1 MESEEVEILLVEDN
15 MHDAEMT
22 IRALRKNNIIH
33 SIHHVKDGAEALNFL
48 FAKGPYSH
56 RNVKLAPK
64 IILLD
69 LRMPK
74 VDGIEVLTK
83 VKAAA
88 ETKHIPVVVL
98 TSSKEDPNME
108 VCIGLGAAN
117 FIIKPVDL
125 KGFVRVLAE
134 LKMYWPGLDGKE

>member
-1 MESEEVEILLVEDN
+1 MDDELIEILLVEDN
-15 MHDAEMT
+15 IHDAEMT
-22 IRALRKNNIIH
+22 TRALRKNNIVQ
-33 SIHHVKDGAEALNFL
+33 SILHVKDGAEALNYL
-48 FAKGPYSH
+48 FGKGRYAG
-56 RNVKLAPK
+56 RDIKNCPK

-88 ETKHIPVVVL
+88 ETKHIPVIVL

-108 VCIGLGAAN
+108 VCVGLGAAH
-117 FIIKPVDL
+117 FIIKPVNL
-125 KGFVRVLAE
+125 EGFIRVLAE
-134 LKMYWPGLDGKE
+134 LKMYWPTLDN

>member
-1 MESEEVEILLVEDN
+1 MKHEEVEILLVEDN

-22 IRALRKNNIIH
+22 TRALRKNNIVQ
-33 SIHHVKDGAEALNFL
+33 SIYHVKDGAEALDFL
-48 FAKGPYSH
+48 FAKGQYSN
-56 RNVKLAPK
+56 RDIKNTPK

-74 VDGIEVLTK
+74 VDGIQVLTK

-88 ETKHIPVVVL
+88 ETKHIPVIVL

-117 FIIKPVDL
+117 FIVKPVNL
-125 KGFVRVLAE
+125 EGFIRVLAE
-134 LKMYWPGLDGKE
+134 LKMYWPALDN